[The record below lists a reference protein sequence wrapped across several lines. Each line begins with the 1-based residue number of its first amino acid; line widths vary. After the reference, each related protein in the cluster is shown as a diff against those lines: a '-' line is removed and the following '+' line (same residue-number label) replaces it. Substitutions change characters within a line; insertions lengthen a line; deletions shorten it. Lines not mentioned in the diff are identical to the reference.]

1 MGPSHAD
8 IHEHRYRMSMAK
20 GRHLT
25 QCRNWPFV
33 IPCRNGLPEACRP
46 CGLATARPGTAHPAE
61 AVSRPV
67 HGAVPGADRPVHPL
81 HSGAVYE
88 VQKDRREDVN
98 CCYTLG
104 CEPRMPRSSSHLPGR
119 GAGWLLTLLCRASQR
134 TAPGSERF
142 RWFRR
147 GQASSLY
154 NCLWEASHYSMEF
167 SDL

>member
-1 MGPSHAD
+1 
-8 IHEHRYRMSMAK
+8 MSMAK

-119 GAGWLLTLLCRASQR
+119 GAGWLLTLLRRASQR

>member
-1 MGPSHAD
+1 MVCRKPADPVDWPPLVLGLLTLLKQFHARYTEQFLAL
-8 IHEHRYRMSMAK
+8 IGQFIRSTVEQCTRYRTTGGKM
-20 GRHLT
+20 
-25 QCRNWPFV
+25 W
-33 IPCRNGLPEACRP
+33 
-46 CGLATARPGTAHPAE
+46 
-61 AVSRPV
+61 
-67 HGAVPGADRPVHPL
+67 
-81 HSGAVYE
+81 
-88 VQKDRREDVN
+88 N

-104 CEPRMPRSSSHLPGR
+104 CEPCMPRSSSHLPGR

-167 SDL
+167 SDLKPNTLPPRTLAVVFCA